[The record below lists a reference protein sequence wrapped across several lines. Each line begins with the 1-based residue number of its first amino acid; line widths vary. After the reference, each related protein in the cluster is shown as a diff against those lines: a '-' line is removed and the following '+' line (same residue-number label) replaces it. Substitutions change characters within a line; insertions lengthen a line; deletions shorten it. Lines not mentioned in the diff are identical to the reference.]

1 MDFDAFVSDITRNG
15 WNVFGVEVYEDGQL
29 THSFGDTE
37 GNLHEI
43 YSATKTLVSIAAGLA
58 SDEGK
63 IDLQNSILD
72 YLPAHKRA
80 HLSAEQTSIF
90 APVTLH
96 RLLSMSVP
104 GFPFHPSGHS
114 WLDSALSCSLKNP
127 GKSNFAYSNIPAY
140 LVGVALS
147 EALCTDLGT
156 YIEERIF
163 KPLGIDRF
171 AYSRCPE
178 GYFYGASGLKLT
190 VHELSQIGLLLY
202 NKGVYAGRRIVSE
215 TYVERATSVQQMNRE
230 GGYGYFIWK
239 YRDGFS
245 INGKWKQKCYVL
257 PAQHIMVTF
266 LSHIESDDGSLIA
279 SMEKWILDDGR
290 ESGAVNAS
298 SGEVRSPRRTG
309 KLRT

>member
-127 GKSNFAYSNIPAY
+127 GKSS
-140 LVGVALS
+140 
-147 EALCTDLGT
+147 
-156 YIEERIF
+156 
-163 KPLGIDRF
+163 F